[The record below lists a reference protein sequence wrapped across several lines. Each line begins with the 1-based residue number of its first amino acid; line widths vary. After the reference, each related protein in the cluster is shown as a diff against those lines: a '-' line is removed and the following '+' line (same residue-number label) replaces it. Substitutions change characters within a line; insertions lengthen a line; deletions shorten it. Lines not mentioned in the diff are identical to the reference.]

1 MRIFHKVARADHS
14 IFPRKKYKIVISW
27 QAPTLICQANYLW
40 PYTLK
45 EPARPIRQRPV
56 SPKADRVTSP
66 CTCHLWSL
74 CDHVSLVWWSLPLQT
89 WPSLGLHLSGLGPPP
104 VWQFVQFLQ
113 NPELRH
119 WVRQADPSQDSIS
132 VLVWFAPVFPPSHFI
147 PLPPQ
152 PSHSV
157 SQPINKLS
165 NMVRKL
171 INLLKY
177 LNLFQNSWWLKWAKV
192 LPEPHF

>member
-45 EPARPIRQRPV
+45 EPARPRQRPV
-56 SPKADRVTSP
+56 SPKADRVTSGDW
-66 CTCHLWSL
+66 TCHLWSL

-104 VWQFVQFLQ
+104 VWQFVQFYKILSWGTQWGKLTQAKTRSRSWCDLLQ
-113 NPELRH
+113 FSRP
-119 WVRQADPSQDSIS
+119 VISFPS
-132 VLVWFAPVFPPSHFI
+132 
-147 PLPPQ
+147 PLSPHILY
-152 PSHSV
+152 HS
-157 SQPINKLS
+157 Q
-165 NMVRKL
+165 
-171 INLLKY
+171 
-177 LNLFQNSWWLKWAKV
+177 
-192 LPEPHF
+192 